1 MQQDQNQNTHPTENI
16 PPVPPA
22 MPHPQQKVMIEPPAT
37 KPIVTFIILGLTL
50 FVYLGQYLSRLQ
62 FKADIIAVLFAKV
75 NPAIVSGELWR
86 LITPVLVHGNLIHI
100 GFNMYALW
108 VLGRQVEM
116 LFGHGRF
123 FMLYLI
129 SAFGGNVLSFAFSEA
144 ISVGASTAIFG
155 LIGAQ
160 AVFIIKNRHVFGS
173 RARNMLIQIG
183 LILLLNFAIS
193 IVPGSS
199 IDLWGH
205 LGGFIAGTVF
215 SVLGAPLL
223 KLVRKD
229 DMMVIEDSTH
239 KSDRYVAFL
248 MVLLA
253 FSIIVFF
260 AIRRALP

>member
-1 MQQDQNQNTHPTENI
+1 MQQGPYQNTDQTEYT

-22 MPHPQQKVMIEPPAT
+22 TPHPPQRVMINPPAA
-37 KPIVTFIILGLTL
+37 KPIVTYIILGLTL
-50 FVYLGQYLSRLQ
+50 FVYLAQFLSKME
-62 FKADIIAVLFAKV
+62 FNADFVAVLFAKV
-75 NPAIVSGELWR
+75 NPAIISGELWR
-86 LITPVLVHGNLIHI
+86 LVTPALVHGNLIHI

-108 VLGRQVEM
+108 ILGRQVEM
-116 LFGHGRF
+116 LFGNGRF

-160 AVFIIKNRHVFGS
+160 AVFIFKNRHIFGKK
-173 RARNMLIQIG
+173 ARQMLTQIG

-205 LGGFIAGTVF
+205 LGGFVAGTAF
-215 SVLGAPLL
+215 SVLGAPIL

-229 DMMVIEDSTH
+229 DMMVIEDTTH

>member
-1 MQQDQNQNTHPTENI
+1 
-16 PPVPPA
+16 
-22 MPHPQQKVMIEPPAT
+22 
-37 KPIVTFIILGLTL
+37 
-50 FVYLGQYLSRLQ
+50 
-62 FKADIIAVLFAKV
+62 
-75 NPAIVSGELWR
+75 
-86 LITPVLVHGNLIHI
+86 
-100 GFNMYALW
+100 
-108 VLGRQVEM
+108 
-116 LFGHGRF
+116 
-123 FMLYLI
+123 
-129 SAFGGNVLSFAFSEA
+129 
-144 ISVGASTAIFG
+144 
-155 LIGAQ
+155 
-160 AVFIIKNRHVFGS
+160 
-173 RARNMLIQIG
+173 MLIQIG

>member
-1 MQQDQNQNTHPTENI
+1 
-16 PPVPPA
+16 

-129 SAFGGNVLSFAFSEA
+129 SAFGG
-144 ISVGASTAIFG
+144 TC
-155 LIGAQ
+155 
-160 AVFIIKNRHVFGS
+160 
-173 RARNMLIQIG
+173 
-183 LILLLNFAIS
+183 
-193 IVPGSS
+193 
-199 IDLWGH
+199 
-205 LGGFIAGTVF
+205 
-215 SVLGAPLL
+215 
-223 KLVRKD
+223 
-229 DMMVIEDSTH
+229 
-239 KSDRYVAFL
+239 
-248 MVLLA
+248 
-253 FSIIVFF
+253 FF
-260 AIRRALP
+260 CFF